1 MAQRVPNILV
11 CDYSRV
17 CSCYSKFIRVRSY
30 FLGFSSSIV
39 RTRIARGCQAATR
52 TTAVCGVLY
61 AASDFFVMA
70 VVVPLLV
77 ALDGIHHRAGSP
89 RAQFHCHADAVGEL
103 PGLQVSSSACPACL
117 AAISFRTVTPVRAI
131 STICVRGTASDQAFG
146 ATCCSTTAV
155 NCAMLEAAC
164 FLVCSLLLIVL

>member
-1 MAQRVPNILV
+1 MAQGVPNILV

-17 CSCYSKFIRVRSY
+17 CNCYSKFISMRSY
-30 FLGFSSSIV
+30 SLGFSSRIV
-39 RTRIARGCQAATR
+39 RTRTARGCQAVTR
-52 TTAVCGVLY
+52 TTAASEVLH
-61 AASDFFVMA
+61 AASDFVMA

-117 AAISFRTVTPVRAI
+117 AALSFRTVTPVRAI

>member
-77 ALDGIHHRAGSP
+77 ALDGIHHRAGDP
-89 RAQFHCHADAVGEL
+89 RAQFYCHADAVREL
-103 PGLQVSSSACPACL
+103 PELQVSSSSACL
-117 AAISFRTVTPVRAI
+117 AALRFRTVTPVRAI
-131 STICVRGTASDQAFG
+131 PTTCVRGTASDQAIG
-146 ATCCSTTAV
+146 STCCSTTAV
-155 NCAMLEAAC
+155 NCGMLEAAC
-164 FLVCSLLLIVL
+164 FLVCSLLPIVL

>member
-77 ALDGIHHRAGSP
+77 ALDGIHHRAGDP
-89 RAQFHCHADAVGEL
+89 RAQFYCHADAVREL
-103 PGLQVSSSACPACL
+103 PELQVSRVALVWQRLGFVPL
-117 AAISFRTVTPVRAI
+117 HQ
-131 STICVRGTASDQAFG
+131 CVRFLLPVS
-146 ATCCSTTAV
+146 AV
-155 NCAMLEAAC
+155 QPQIKQSVQLA
-164 FLVCSLLLIVL
+164 VVLLL